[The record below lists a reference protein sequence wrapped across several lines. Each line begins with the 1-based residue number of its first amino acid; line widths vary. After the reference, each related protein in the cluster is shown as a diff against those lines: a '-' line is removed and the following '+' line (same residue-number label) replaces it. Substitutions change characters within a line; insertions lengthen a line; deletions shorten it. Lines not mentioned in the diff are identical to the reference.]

1 MTMLAQI
8 LLLVASTVTA
18 GQGNA
23 LRLTLPNETGI
34 SAVSILWQNKTIP
47 YVRVDNEWVA
57 VIGVDL
63 DIKAGSYPSTIRV
76 TKKGASGDAVERRP
90 LTILVKAVKYP
101 TTELKAVSYTHLTLP
116 T

>member
-34 SAVSILWQNKTIP
+34 SAVSILWQN
-47 YVRVDNEWVA
+47 
-57 VIGVDL
+57 
-63 DIKAGSYPSTIRV
+63 
-76 TKKGASGDAVERRP
+76 
-90 LTILVKAVKYP
+90 
-101 TTELKAVSYTHLTLP
+101 
-116 T
+116 